1 MNLKEYIKSLVRQQ
15 VDEMSTTA
23 GVPGVLSKNFINP
36 GGKNKATKQAEEEG
50 WKVTKGETE
59 MPGDSKFY
67 DYRNLTGKKKK
78 KVKIYQESWYDQPSE
93 YGAPS
98 KYGAASEY
106 SMGESLEDNSPKHK
120 IIAQIM
126 GPNHPLAKKPEREW
140 SKGEY
145 ELFNNIMKQAKTGK
159 IPKMNEA
166 PEQNKDNKGKR
177 YIPDQFEFPEF
188 LLKPITVGR
197 EEPRVYF
204 KIVSKGDESV
214 LLIDP
219 LIAVALGGIE
229 RGRTSFDKQQDLSA
243 LTRFLSDKMPSSVRG
258 LVKKY
263 STGADI
269 QSNGFMALPLIM
281 SKKLMSGPS
290 TKNSIVTIN
299 DKGINVLK
307 AIKANPSKAEG
318 FEDELQ
324 FLVYLYKN
332 KETTPAEYADAV
344 GVSSML
350 ASRVANTLNK
360 QGAVDMEAVQDTG
373 VEGDTWYIRN
383 PFKAKTIPGIN
394 TPLYESLKNVIKEE
408 LISEVTY
415 HKFKNEVK
423 FRTKNE
429 QLHKAIREVKRKL
442 SEIDRIVE
450 YTSRMK
456 QELSEGEEG
465 IKYWRVTEKYVG
477 QIAETINQLSNKIK
491 NLQQ

>member
-1 MNLKEYIKSLVRQQ
+1 M
-15 VDEMSTTA
+15 A
-23 GVPGVLSKNFINP
+23 GP
-36 GGKNKATKQAEEEG
+36 GGYEIEKILDEQTGTGAIGVGDGPIMTPDWVMPPGRKKNRATKQAEEEG
-50 WKVTKGETE
+50 WKVTKNET
-59 MPGDSKFY
+59 
-67 DYRNLTGKKKK
+67 T
-78 KVKIYQESWYDQPSE
+78 
-93 YGAPS
+93 
-98 KYGAASEY
+98 
-106 SMGESLEDNSPKHK
+106 
-120 IIAQIM
+120 
-126 GPNHPLAKKPEREW
+126 
-140 SKGEY
+140 
-145 ELFNNIMKQAKTGK
+145 
-159 IPKMNEA
+159 MNEA
-166 PEQNKDNKGKR
+166 PEQEQSKGKR
-177 YIPDQFEFPEF
+177 YIPNQFEFPEF

-219 LIAVALGGIE
+219 LVAVALGGIE

-281 SKKLMSGPS
+281 SKKLMSGSS

-307 AIKANPSKAEG
+307 AIKANPGKAKG

-324 FLVYLYKN
+324 FLIYLYKN
-332 KETTPAEYADAV
+332 KEVTPVEYAEEV
-344 GVSSML
+344 GVSPML
-350 ASRVANTLNK
+350 ASRVVNDLNK
-360 QGAVDMEAVQDTG
+360 QDAVNVEAVQDTG

-394 TPLYESLKNVIKEE
+394 TPLYESLKNIVKEE
-408 LISEVTY
+408 LINEVTY

-442 SEIDRIVE
+442 QEIDRIVE

-465 IKYWRVTEKYVG
+465 IRYWRVTEKYVG

>member
-1 MNLKEYIKSLVRQQ
+1 
-15 VDEMSTTA
+15 
-23 GVPGVLSKNFINP
+23 
-36 GGKNKATKQAEEEG
+36 
-50 WKVTKGETE
+50 
-59 MPGDSKFY
+59 
-67 DYRNLTGKKKK
+67 
-78 KVKIYQESWYDQPSE
+78 
-93 YGAPS
+93 
-98 KYGAASEY
+98 
-106 SMGESLEDNSPKHK
+106 
-120 IIAQIM
+120 
-126 GPNHPLAKKPEREW
+126 
-140 SKGEY
+140 
-145 ELFNNIMKQAKTGK
+145 
-159 IPKMNEA
+159 MNEA
-166 PEQNKDNKGKR
+166 PEQNKGRR

-219 LIAVALGGIE
+219 LVAVALGGIE

-269 QSNGFMALPLIM
+269 QSNGFMALPLVM
-281 SKKLMSGPS
+281 SKKPMSGSS

-307 AIKANPSKAEG
+307 AIKANPSKGEG

-360 QGAVDMEAVQDTG
+360 QGAVNMETAQDTG
-373 VEGDTWYIRN
+373 VEGDAWYIRN
-383 PFKAKTIPGIN
+383 PFKAGTTPGIN
-394 TPLYESLKNVIKEE
+394 TPMYESLKNTIKEE
-408 LISEVTY
+408 LLNEVTY

>member
-1 MNLKEYIKSLVRQQ
+1 MDLKEYIKQLTHKILDENKINTHKVKLTLDNIALKKFQTIPTFKNLLYPNQLSSLKTGENTFTVNNAVYSTLQRMAGPGGYKIEKIL
-15 VDEMSTTA
+15 DEQGEGMGNTTA
-23 GVPGVLSKNFINP
+23 AVSGYLSKMAFS
-36 GGKNKATKQAEEEG
+36 T
-50 WKVTKGETE
+50 
-59 MPGDSKFY
+59 
-67 DYRNLTGKKKK
+67 
-78 KVKIYQESWYDQPSE
+78 
-93 YGAPS
+93 
-98 KYGAASEY
+98 
-106 SMGESLEDNSPKHK
+106 
-120 IIAQIM
+120 
-126 GPNHPLAKKPEREW
+126 
-140 SKGEY
+140 SKGIKK
-145 ELFNNIMKQAKTGK
+145 NNYYKKEN
-159 IPKMNEA
+159 MNEA

-219 LIAVALGGIE
+219 LVAVALGGIE

-243 LTRFLSDKMPSSVRG
+243 LTRFLSDKMPPSVRG

-281 SKKLMSGPS
+281 SKKLMSGSS

-332 KETTPAEYADAV
+332 KEVTPVEYAGEV
-344 GVSSML
+344 GVSPML
-350 ASRVANTLNK
+350 ASRVVNNLNK
-360 QGAVDMEAVQDTG
+360 QGAVNVEAVQDTG

-383 PFKAKTIPGIN
+383 PFKSKTIPGIN

-408 LISEVTY
+408 LLSEVTY

-423 FRTKNE
+423 FRSKNE

-442 SEIDRIVE
+442 QEIDRIVE

-465 IKYWRVTEKYVG
+465 IKYWKNTEKN
-477 QIAETINQLSNKIK
+477 ISTISEMVNQLNNKIK
-491 NLQQ
+491 NLH

>member
-1 MNLKEYIKSLVRQQ
+1 MDLKEYIKQLTRKVLDENKINTHKVKLTLDNIALKKFQTIPTFKNLLYPNQLSSLKTGENTFTVNNA
-15 VDEMSTTA
+15 VYSTLQRMA
-23 GVPGVLSKNFINP
+23 GP
-36 GGKNKATKQAEEEG
+36 GGYEIEKILDEQTGTGAIGVGDGPIMTPDWVMPPGRKKNRATKQAEEEG
-50 WKVTKGETE
+50 WKVTKNET
-59 MPGDSKFY
+59 
-67 DYRNLTGKKKK
+67 T
-78 KVKIYQESWYDQPSE
+78 
-93 YGAPS
+93 
-98 KYGAASEY
+98 
-106 SMGESLEDNSPKHK
+106 
-120 IIAQIM
+120 
-126 GPNHPLAKKPEREW
+126 
-140 SKGEY
+140 
-145 ELFNNIMKQAKTGK
+145 
-159 IPKMNEA
+159 MNEA
-166 PEQNKDNKGKR
+166 PEQEQSKGKR
-177 YIPDQFEFPEF
+177 YIPNQFEFPEF

-219 LIAVALGGIE
+219 LVAVALGGIE

-281 SKKLMSGPS
+281 SKKLMSGSS

-307 AIKANPSKAEG
+307 AIKANPGKAKG

-324 FLVYLYKN
+324 FLIYLYKN
-332 KETTPAEYADAV
+332 KEVTPVEYAEEV
-344 GVSSML
+344 GVSPML
-350 ASRVANTLNK
+350 ASRVVNDLNK
-360 QGAVDMEAVQDTG
+360 QDAVNVEAVQDTG

-394 TPLYESLKNVIKEE
+394 TPLYESLKNIVKEE
-408 LISEVTY
+408 LINEVTY

-442 SEIDRIVE
+442 QEIDRIVE

-465 IKYWRVTEKYVG
+465 IRYWRVTEKYVG